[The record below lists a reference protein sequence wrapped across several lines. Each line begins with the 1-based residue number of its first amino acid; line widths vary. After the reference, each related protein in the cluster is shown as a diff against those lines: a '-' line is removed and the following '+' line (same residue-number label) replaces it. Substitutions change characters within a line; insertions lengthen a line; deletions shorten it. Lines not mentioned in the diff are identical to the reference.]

1 LLNFHAIFSRVLVIL
16 GLILVLGACSQSK
29 QEIHLSGPTMGT
41 LYNVKYV
48 DTAGVDA
55 QALAAG
61 IEQELAKINQ
71 LMSTYIQ
78 VSELSRFNNWASTE
92 PFPVSGETIA
102 VIQEA
107 QRLGELSNGLLD
119 VTVGPL
125 VNIWGFGPSN
135 KPKSIPS
142 PADIANAKKVVGYDK
157 LIIEGNTLTK
167 TEPSLYVDLSTIAK
181 GYAVDRLAAILEE
194 FGLNN
199 YLVEIGGEMRLAG
212 LKQSQEPWKI
222 AIEKPEM
229 TTRSTQKIISVGNN
243 AIATSGDYRNY
254 YEEDG
259 VRYSHLIDPKTGYPI
274 SHNLVSVTVIH
285 PSSMTADGLATAL
298 NVMGTEKALALA
310 EQEGLAVFLIAR
322 ENGVFKEYSSSAF
335 QKNITVY

>member
-1 LLNFHAIFSRVLVIL
+1 
-16 GLILVLGACSQSK
+16 
-29 QEIHLSGPTMGT
+29 
-41 LYNVKYV
+41 
-48 DTAGVDA
+48 
-55 QALAAG
+55 
-61 IEQELAKINQ
+61 
-71 LMSTYIQ
+71 
-78 VSELSRFNNWASTE
+78 
-92 PFPVSGETIA
+92 
-102 VIQEA
+102 
-107 QRLGELSNGLLD
+107 
-119 VTVGPL
+119 
-125 VNIWGFGPSN
+125 
-135 KPKSIPS
+135 
-142 PADIANAKKVVGYDK
+142 
-157 LIIEGNTLTK
+157 
-167 TEPSLYVDLSTIAK
+167 
-181 GYAVDRLAAILEE
+181 
-194 FGLNN
+194 
-199 YLVEIGGEMRLAG
+199 MRLAG

-259 VRYSHLIDPKTGYPI
+259 VRYSHLINPKTGYPI

>member
-1 LLNFHAIFSRVLVIL
+1 MIL

-41 LYNVKYV
+41 VYNVKYV

-78 VSELSRFNNWASTE
+78 ISELSRFNNWASTE

-142 PADIANAKKVVGYDK
+142 SADIANTKKVVGYDK

>member
-1 LLNFHAIFSRVLVIL
+1 
-16 GLILVLGACSQSK
+16 
-29 QEIHLSGPTMGT
+29 MGT
-41 LYNVKYV
+41 VYNVKYV

-107 QRLGELSNGLLD
+107 KRLGELSNGLLD

-135 KPKSIPS
+135 KPKTIPS
-142 PADIANAKKVVGYDK
+142 SADIANAKKVVGYDK

-167 TEPSLYVDLSTIAK
+167 TDPSLYVDLSTIAK